1 MVVVGRAHVA
11 RVDVSLH
18 VYIIS
23 TSLILLCIVLWLQ
36 HPIAPSSD
44 SLSRRRLTRR
54 AATDISESRNTIPRH
69 GLDSREDILQMV
81 RPIARVAHR
90 QLTSLFPISR
100 LNSKLEANGHPPMR
114 SLVQDLSDGVRL
126 IQLMVR

>member
-1 MVVVGRAHVA
+1 
-11 RVDVSLH
+11 
-18 VYIIS
+18 
-23 TSLILLCIVLWLQ
+23 
-36 HPIAPSSD
+36 
-44 SLSRRRLTRR
+44 
-54 AATDISESRNTIPRH
+54 
-69 GLDSREDILQMV
+69 MV